1 MSDAKPPLLMPP
13 EKDDIEVI
21 RASRLFDAEWY
32 QKTYPD
38 VKALGMDPAEHY
50 LWFGVR
56 LERRPSK
63 DFDPARYL
71 RLNKEVAA
79 AGLNPLLHYERS
91 LEKANQA
98 PKAGIVE
105 AGLANHSNGIE
116 AIRVVKTTP
125 APAIIVPIYNAPDCV
140 EDCIRSV
147 LHHTNQAFRL
157 ILIDDAS
164 PDPRVQDLLLRFAA
178 LPNVTVASNA
188 SNLGYTATVNRGIS
202 LAGEADVVLLNSDTV
217 VTPLWLR
224 NLQLAAYS
232 GDRVATATP
241 FSDNAGAF
249 SAPRI
254 GEPNAIPEQTGLD
267 AYARL
272 VTRNAARLYPEV
284 PTGNGFCMY
293 VRRACI
299 DDIGAFDAE
308 AFPRG
313 YGEENDF
320 CLRAAAA
327 GWTHV
332 VDDAT
337 LIHHVRS
344 ASFGPESDTL
354 RHAGRAAVD
363 QRYPEYPKAVEA
375 MLADPLLDRARR
387 NVDEARKKAVSGAC
401 VSPRILFV
409 ISTTSGGT
417 PRTNEDLMKALD
429 DRAEAFVLQCD
440 SRVIQLL
447 EVSGG
452 EHVEVARHVL
462 RTPTRAFPHRSEEY
476 DAVLRTWLVRYA
488 FETVHIRHIAW
499 HSLGLVDEARLLGL
513 PVIFSFHDYYTVCP
527 TVKLLDDRMT
537 YCGGRCTPGAG
548 RCLMELWDTDEYP
561 GLKHGAVHDWRKQFF
576 DALTR
581 CSAFVTTSAAART
594 GIIDAFPGLQ
604 DRRFEIIPHGRDF
617 SQFDQPEPSW
627 RDHELLRLLVPGHI
641 VPAKGREI
649 VAELGRRAAQ
659 LKLEL
664 HILGTIDPA
673 IEATENVVLH
683 GSYGRDEFRD
693 RVRQIKPHVAGIFSI
708 WPETFCHTLTELW
721 ACGIPVV
728 AFDTGAVADRIRV
741 HGGGWLCDVGDL
753 KGLSHRL
760 VDIRKDRA
768 EYRGK
773 LQDVRRWQ
781 FAEGRVHTT
790 GWMAERYWE
799 IYTQLA
805 PGLRKAPEAPAL
817 LIEAAMKRLD
827 GAQAGAG
834 APDDT
839 IAARPDAR
847 QMPSVTHWRAYAQA
861 VLSPATRG
869 SVFERRLLAILQADT
884 PIGISEALMAS
895 EAALERTSARMAKKR
910 QRPLVSIVMPT
921 HNRAD
926 EIDEAIRSVIE
937 QDYGNW
943 QLLVCDDASTDD
955 TEDVVARFHDDR
967 IHYLK
972 LPRGG
977 AAAARNAGLARA
989 KGDIIAYLDSDNC
1002 WHPRYLSRMALVL
1015 LDRPGRSAAYGNYI
1029 DYKVDETSGTSVKS
1043 FVRPA
1048 FNQERLLRKN
1058 YIDLNTFVHRRELYD
1073 VFGGFNEALTRRQDY
1088 DLIIKYTWLRDPFRT
1103 GELLALYQRN
1113 PALRQITI
1121 EAARDDSCV
1130 QIIDDSISRYLAEG
1144 LPTTGARQVKRV
1156 TILSWDL
1163 CRNHFSKPFALAEAL
1178 SESHDVQLVSFRFFD
1193 EEIFPPLKDV
1203 TPRFETVYLPGP
1215 RFPDFFEAMDKA
1227 IEAID
1232 GDVIYVVKPRLPS
1245 LGTALLA
1252 NARRGTPII
1261 LEINDLETVVASP
1274 TAKDRHRETAFD
1286 SVDLADPELL
1296 VPYSDSWSHI
1306 MDPIAKTLPVLAT
1319 HNRFIDAH
1327 FGHRC
1332 LYMRNLKD
1340 EAVYDPALYDRE
1352 AVRAELGFA
1361 PDDRIILFGGMVR
1374 RHKGIYELIDLVER
1388 LGDARYKLLFVGSR
1402 VTPDQTQ
1409 LIEKFGTRVRVLPP
1423 QDRVAMARINLAA
1436 DLVIL
1441 WLDPDV
1447 PASHAQMPYK
1457 ATDALAMK
1465 TPIIANDISD
1475 LGDLGRQGYLRL
1487 VPFGDWDAMARTI
1500 DKLFA
1505 DQAATA
1511 AMREA
1516 GRRLYLRQFSYAAAR
1531 ADFAL
1536 MLHRLQALDAA
1547 PLPAATAF
1555 ARRFDEFRR
1564 TVTGAGADVEAIPL
1578 PPKRPAPRQRPAPPA
1593 RLKIDGHGEAPEDAS
1608 IVALDVTALGRLSH
1622 VDPEGVAIVMPSID
1636 TATALAT
1643 ARLLVRR
1650 AGLDTTVFIVEDTLR
1665 QGFIRTLNATA
1676 ARLEVR
1682 YVVYLA
1688 EDAFPG
1694 ADWLKLAHARLEDSG
1709 KGLLAFNCGKWH
1721 GRIAAFGMVRT
1732 AWVETLYG
1740 GPVLYPAYRS
1750 HRADNE
1756 VTVIARATDQF
1767 VYAPDCVLTEIDARK
1782 AFRTS
1787 EAEAGNFTEDDKR
1800 LFIHRFDTG
1809 FDGLAPQP
1817 ELEALRDE
1825 YLNQRKLALAGQ
1837 TRRLDRGTAVSDDNH
1852 RQGAATTDES

>member
-1 MSDAKPPLLMPP
+1 MPDADPRFLMPP
-13 EKDDIEVI
+13 QKDDVEAI
-21 RASRLFDAEWY
+21 RASHLFDAEWY

-38 VKALGMDPAEHY
+38 VKAMGMDPAEHY
-50 LWFGVR
+50 LWLGGR
-56 LERRPSK
+56 LNRKPSK

-71 RLNKEVAA
+71 RLNGEVAA
-79 AGLNPLLHYERS
+79 VGLNPLLHYERTR
-91 LEKANQA
+91 EEQNRA
-98 PKAGIVE
+98 PSSSVGDS
-105 AGLANHSNGIE
+105 GLANHSSGVE

-125 APAIIVPIYNAPDCV
+125 APAIIVPVHNAPECL

-147 LHHTNQAFRL
+147 LHHTTQDFRL

-164 PDPRVQDLLLRFAA
+164 PDPRVQDLLWRFAA
-178 LPNVTVASNA
+178 LPNVTVACNA
-188 SNLGYTATVNRGIS
+188 NNLGYTATVNRGIS
-202 LAGEADVVLLNSDTV
+202 LAGEADVVVLNSDTV

-224 NLQLAAYS
+224 NLQLAAYCD
-232 GDRVATATP
+232 DRVATATP
-241 FSDNAGAF
+241 FSNNAGAF

-254 GEPNAIPEQTGLD
+254 GKSNAIPEQLGLD

-293 VRRACI
+293 IRRACI
-299 DDIGAFDAE
+299 DEIGAFDAE

-344 ASFGPESDTL
+344 ASFGAQSDKL
-354 RHAGRAAVD
+354 RQAGRAAVD
-363 QRYPEYPKAVEA
+363 QRYPAYPEAVEA

-387 NVDEARKKAVSGAC
+387 NVDKAQKKAIAGGRVL
-401 VSPRILFV
+401 PRILFV

-417 PRTNEDLMKALD
+417 PQTNEDLMKALD
-429 DRAEAFVLQCD
+429 DRAEALVLQCD
-440 SRVIQLL
+440 SRVIQLF
-447 EVSGG
+447 EFSGG
-452 EHVEVARHVL
+452 DYAQVDSHVL

-476 DAVLRTWLVRYA
+476 DAVLRTWLVRHA
-488 FETVHIRHIAW
+488 FESVHIRHIAW

-527 TVKLLDDRMT
+527 TVKLLDDQLAF
-537 YCGGRCTPGAG
+537 CGGRCTPGAG
-548 RCLMELWDTDEYP
+548 RCQMELWDTDEYP
-561 GLKHGAVHDWRKQFF
+561 GLKHGAVHDWRRQFF
-576 DALTR
+576 DVLTR
-581 CSAFVTTSAAART
+581 CSAFVTTST
-594 GIIDAFPGLQ
+594 GAKNSIIDAFPALQ

-617 SQFDQPEPSW
+617 SHFDQPEPSW
-627 RDHELLRLLVPGHI
+627 RDHEPLRLLVPGHI
-641 VPAKGREI
+641 LPAKGLQI
-649 VAELGRRAAQ
+649 VAELGRRAAE
-659 LKLEL
+659 LKLEI
-664 HILGTIDPA
+664 HILGSIDPA
-673 IEATENVVLH
+673 VEATANVVLH

-693 RVRQIKPHVAGIFSI
+693 RVKQIKPHVGGIFSI

-728 AFDTGAVADRIRV
+728 AFDTGAVADRIQV

-753 KGLSHRL
+753 KGLSRRL
-760 VDIRKDRA
+760 VGIRQDR
-768 EYRGK
+768 EGYRRK

-781 FAEGRVHTT
+781 VAEGRVHTT
-790 GWMAERYWE
+790 RWVAERYWE
-799 IYTQLA
+799 IYTQFA
-805 PGLRKAPEAPAL
+805 PGLSKAPEAPAL
-817 LIEAAMKRLD
+817 VVDAVMKRLC
-827 GAQAGAG
+827 GGQTVAVT
-834 APDDT
+834 PDET
-839 IAARPDAR
+839 IDARPDAR
-847 QMPSVTHWRAYAQA
+847 QIPSAAHWRAYAQA
-861 VLSPATRG
+861 VLSPATRS
-869 SVFERRLLAILQADT
+869 SVFGRKLLAILQADT
-884 PIGISEALMAS
+884 PAGISEALIAS
-895 EAALERTSARMAKKR
+895 EAALESASTRMLENG
-910 QRPLVSIVMPT
+910 QEPLVSIVMPT

-926 EIDEAIRSVIE
+926 VIDEAIQSVVE

-943 QLLVCDDASTDD
+943 QLFVCDDASTDD
-955 TEDVVARFHDDR
+955 TESVVARFHDNR

-972 LPRGG
+972 LPKSG
-977 AAAARNAGLARA
+977 AAAARNKGLALA
-989 KGDIIAYLDSDNC
+989 QGDIIAYLDSDNC
-1002 WHPRYLSRMALVL
+1002 WHPRYLSRMLLALL
-1015 LDRPGRSAAYGNYI
+1015 ERPGHSAVYGNYI
-1029 DYKVDETSGTSVKS
+1029 DYTVDRKSGTSIKA
-1043 FVRPA
+1043 FVRPG
-1048 FNQERLLRKN
+1048 FDQERLLRRN

-1073 VFGGFNEALTRRQDY
+1073 SFGGFNEALTRRQDY
-1088 DLIIKYTWLRDPFRT
+1088 DLIIKYTWLRDPVQT
-1103 GELLALYQRN
+1103 DELVALYQRN
-1113 PALRQITI
+1113 PALRQITT

-1130 QIIDDSISRYLAEG
+1130 QIIDDSISQYLASG
-1144 LPTTGARQVKRV
+1144 LPTAGARQVKRV

-1178 SESHDVQLVSFRFFD
+1178 SESYDVQLVSFRFFD

-1203 TPRFETVYLPGP
+1203 NPRFETVYLPGS
-1215 RFPDFFEAMDKA
+1215 RFPEFFEAMDKA
-1227 IEAID
+1227 VEAID

-1252 NARRGTPII
+1252 NARRGTPVI

-1274 TAKDRHRETAFD
+1274 TSQDRHRETAFD
-1286 SVDLADPELL
+1286 SVDLADLELL
-1296 VPYSDSWSHI
+1296 NPYSDPWSHI
-1306 MDPIAKTLPVLAT
+1306 MDPVAKTLPVLAT
-1319 HNRFIDAH
+1319 HNKFIDAH

-1352 AVRAELGFA
+1352 RLRAELGFA

-1388 LGDARYKLLFVGSR
+1388 LDDARYKLLFVGSR
-1402 VTPDQTQ
+1402 VTPDQRQ
-1409 LIEKFGTRVRVLPP
+1409 LVERFGDRVRVLPP
-1423 QDRVAMARINLAA
+1423 QDRTAMARINLAA

-1441 WLDPDV
+1441 WLDPEV

-1475 LGDLGRQGYLRL
+1475 LGDLARQGYLRL
-1487 VPFGDWDAMARTI
+1487 VPFGDWQAMVGTI
-1500 DKLFA
+1500 RALF
-1505 DQAATA
+1505 DDPAATE

-1531 ADFAL
+1531 GDFAL
-1536 MLHRLQALDAA
+1536 MLHRTAALDAA
-1547 PLPAATAF
+1547 PLPAASAF
-1555 ARRFDEFRR
+1555 ARRFDDFRR
-1564 TVTGAGADVEAIPL
+1564 TVTGAGADVAGTVAPAAPT
-1578 PPKRPAPRQRPAPPA
+1578 PPAA
-1593 RLKIDGHGEAPEDAS
+1593 RLKIDGYGDAPEDAS
-1608 IVALDVTALGRLSH
+1608 IVALDVKALARLSH
-1622 VDPEGVAIVMPSID
+1622 RDPDGVAIVMPSID
-1636 TATALAT
+1636 TARALAT

-1650 AGLDTTVFIVEDTLR
+1650 AGLKTTVFVVEDTLR
-1665 QGFIRTLNATA
+1665 QGFIRTLNATV
-1676 ARLEVR
+1676 ARLDAK

-1694 ADWLKLAHARLEDSG
+1694 VDWLKLAHDQLEHSG
-1709 KGLLAFNCGKWH
+1709 KGLLAFNCGKWR
-1721 GRIAAFGMVRT
+1721 GRVAAFGMVRK

-1767 VYAPDCVLTEIDARK
+1767 VYAPECVLTEIDARK
-1782 AFRTS
+1782 AFRSS
-1787 EAEAGNFTEDDKR
+1787 ESEAGNFTEDDKR
-1800 LFIHRFDTG
+1800 LFIRRFDTA
-1809 FDGLAPQP
+1809 FDDLVPQP
-1817 ELEALRDE
+1817 RLEVLRDE

-1837 TRRLDRGTAVSDDNH
+1837 ECRLDSD
-1852 RQGAATTDES
+1852 AAACDTDHWRSAETTDES